1 MRKLLLA
8 ACFVGL
14 MCCIA
19 GHVRAAAPS
28 AAPDSL
34 RLRGIQA
41 LLDELGMGYSRAE
54 MEATL
59 LGKVRQG
66 LGRQDSILAAAAEPH
81 LAAVVDA
88 AFDGRAAEVAALQNR
103 VNQPLLAAFSDRE
116 IRELTVTFRS
126 EPVRRLLRAL
136 QGQDDAVQGEGA
148 RLFNALGRDVQVL
161 LKAKL
166 TVEGILPPAGAP
178 PTAPPAPTGMAP
190 PLLQAPRTP
199 PARRTP

>member
-1 MRKLLLA
+1 MRTLWIILVGLLA
-8 ACFVGL
+8 GATCPTL
-14 MCCIA
+14 AA
-19 GHVRAAAPS
+19 GTSAPS
-28 AAPDSL
+28 DTL
-34 RLRGIQA
+34 RLPAIQA

-66 LGRQDSILAAAAEPH
+66 LDRQDSSLAAAAEPH
-81 LAAVVDA
+81 LQAVVRV
-88 AFDGRAAEVAALQNR
+88 AFDQRGDQVRALQEQVNR
-103 VNQPLLAAFSDRE
+103 PLLAMFSEKE
-116 IRELTVTFRS
+116 IRDLTATFRS

-166 TVEGILPPAGAP
+166 TVEGILPPAGAQ
-178 PTAPPAPTGMAP
+178 PTAPPAPAGMAP

-199 PARRTP
+199 PARRNP